1 MNLTSATQK
10 KINIGILEDDYSFR
24 ESLSKYLSSTERF
37 EVKFAHIS
45 LSELLLKG
53 YDAQFVDIILLD
65 LHLKDGLCIDNII
78 SIHKIFPFSKIIIL
92 TGDDDEMNILNA
104 IENGANGFV
113 HKPVSMHKLSE
124 IIIKVYENTVYFETE
139 LVYNLVKLLKR
150 RKLEFLNNTALNL
163 TLKQRQ
169 VLKFLKLGKSQK
181 EIAEA
186 MNISNGSVNQHI
198 KNLYRKNNANFN
210 SIEMGFFDIK
220 SSQEK
225 I

>member
-1 MNLTSATQK
+1 MNLSETQK

-24 ESLSKYLSSTERF
+24 ESLSKYLTSTERF
-37 EVKFAHIS
+37 EVKFGLLS
-45 LSELLLKG
+45 LTELLLKG
-53 YDAQFVDIILLD
+53 YDSQFVDIVLLD
-65 LHLKDGLCIDNII
+65 LHLKDGLCINNII

-113 HKPVSMHKLSE
+113 NKPLSMNKLIE
-124 IIIKVYENTVYFETE
+124 IIMKVYEYTVYFETE
-139 LVYNLVKLLKR
+139 QVYNLVKLLKR

-169 VLKFLKLGKSQK
+169 VLKFLRLGKSQK

-198 KNLYRKNNANFN
+198 KNLYRKNNID
-210 SIEMGFFDIK
+210 SK
-220 SSQEK
+220 SSVMDLLDIISLQEAR
-225 I
+225 

>member
-1 MNLTSATQK
+1 MNLSETQK

-24 ESLSKYLSSTERF
+24 ESLSKYLTSTERF
-37 EVKFAHIS
+37 EVKFGLLS
-45 LSELLLKG
+45 LTELLLKG
-53 YDAQFVDIILLD
+53 YDSQFVDIVLLD
-65 LHLKDGLCIDNII
+65 LHLKDGLCINNII

-113 HKPVSMHKLSE
+113 NKPLSMNKLIE
-124 IIIKVYENTVYFETE
+124 IIMKVYEYTVYFETE
-139 LVYNLVKLLKR
+139 QVYNLVKLLKR
-150 RKLEFLNNTALNL
+150 RKLEFLNNTTLNL

-169 VLKFLKLGKSQK
+169 VLKFLRLGKSQK

-198 KNLYRKNNANFN
+198 KNLYRKNNID
-210 SIEMGFFDIK
+210 SK
-220 SSQEK
+220 SSVMDLLDIISLQETR
-225 I
+225 